1 VANLRTLLV
10 KELNGAIPHEAR
22 GHVWMS
28 LLSLRAEDL
37 TAENPTDFARVAR
50 EAVSEQ
56 NSKEQIWK
64 DVERTRPG
72 LKRFQQPAVRGALL
86 RLLSLFCSRL
96 RVQYIQGLNELLAPF
111 VLLAD
116 TGGNPRFV
124 YALFGAFVGRFAPWM
139 LDTSQADVF
148 GVLKRAFK
156 YFGRLL
162 LYHDPVLFWLL
173 ERNGMTP
180 DLYATSWFVTLFARN
195 FSVEAVLALWDLLL
209 LEDNP
214 LGPYFFAL
222 ALLLSKRDILVTKDP
237 SLLPETLMSLTA
249 HSASEVRTLWALG
262 EKLRSDATPPSYQ
275 RLMND
280 RLMRASGRP
289 SPTAISAARSMQ
301 ASACLQTTPDDLFA
315 AAGGVNYFTWDCR
328 TKAEFGAGHLAAS
341 VHLPLD
347 ALRGCRGDVGP
358 AVLTDAARQELT
370 AAVALCE
377 PLRGK
382 SHICLVGSGDKEED
396 DTDINPLALYLTEV
410 GIPFVSTLRGG
421 FAAAVSAAEAD
432 GSISGVELV
441 DYEPEAHR
449 RSRLDRQQ
457 GRSVQ
462 SDVSVKSPAVTAL
475 GRRRSSQGSSGSGDG
490 GAPSGSTGGSSGTA
504 LLGLLGTTA
513 TAPSAVLE
521 AAPEPKAGQAGT
533 ETRPSGG
540 SGGNGADKQ
549 NFGISS
555 FFDKSDAEVSLT
567 RYVLSCFMHF
577 LCVCVA
583 FWYCSFFFCRLL
595 TTNLFDCFTASP
607 ADVFCMLCCR
617 QVSRALNRALNGV
630 VVRPPNLSALT
641 SPPTAALPVFSP
653 VSTAA
658 TDHATSAFAPDDEA
672 AGRPKDTIS
681 SSAAGSLSLNG
692 RPRSPPSSPLSAG
705 QGVLSPDAEGRPPL
719 GGTSRT
725 EPDGTVGSA
734 QRPLPTRDWVRSLAS
749 AGSSG
754 GLTSASI
761 DAGLGLG
768 QVGSGSSLGN
778 LVSPDVLSRHPASS
792 AGTPVHREPAPSRSS
807 SARSTVATIR
817 RGLFGSMGGGSS
829 SSPSGGAADSTSS
842 TKGRVDSSGRAKWR
856 REAWAGWLDDRTLPL
871 GSIPKD
877 FVVDSSDAAI
887 TTGLRLFS
895 CRARSETS
903 VAAARGRGRA
913 SGSASGVSDMPSSS
927 GEFKRRFLGVSTRYF
942 MLLSPHGLRSHLLKV
957 KLIRHLHDIVRITFK
972 RSRPELVT
980 FELLSA
986 ADPSAPNEQVV
997 CIMPDGLSD
1006 CVELIKNALADSDS
1020 VQPLSTPAAATSSGG
1035 DACATGAGASR
1046 EVEPKEVA
1054 DAETAN
1060 AASAPNR
1067 ERDDRGASGGPDLR
1081 SAEQSEVSRNTFGAD
1096 SQGRGAHDVLPPVQD
1111 GQQAVDANSAPP

>member
-1 VANLRTLLV
+1 MNLHDSEWVPEPSDPTLLRKVQVSVKAAASPQDVANLRTLLV

-37 TAENPTDFARVAR
+37 TAESPTDFARVAR

-56 NSKEQIWK
+56 NSKDQIWK

-124 YALFGAFVGRFAPWM
+124 YALFGAFVARFAPWM
-139 LDTSQADVF
+139 LDTSEAEVF

-222 ALLLSKRDILVTKDP
+222 ALLLSKRDVLVATDP
-237 SLLPETLMSLTA
+237 SLLPETLMGLTA
-249 HSASEVRTLWALG
+249 HSALEVRTLWTLG

-280 RLMRASGRP
+280 RLMRPAGRP

-315 AAGGVNYFTWDCR
+315 AAGGVQYFTWDCR
-328 TKAEFGAGHLAAS
+328 TKGEFGAGHLAAS
-341 VHLPLD
+341 VLLPLD

-358 AVLTDAARQELT
+358 AVLTDAARRELT

-421 FAAAVSAAEAD
+421 FAAAVSAAEVD

-441 DYEPEAHR
+441 DYEQEAHQ
-449 RSRLDRQQ
+449 RSRLERQR
-457 GRSVQ
+457 GRSAQ
-462 SDVSVKSPAVTAL
+462 PDLSAKSPASTAL
-475 GRRRSSQGSSGSGDG
+475 SRRRSSQGSSGGGDG

-504 LLGLLGTTA
+504 LLGLSGTTA
-513 TAPSAVLE
+513 IPPPAVLG
-521 AAPEPKAGQAGT
+521 AVPEPDAGQAST
-533 ETRPSGG
+533 ETRPFGG
-540 SGGNGADKQ
+540 SGGDGADQ
-549 NFGISS
+549 GNFGISS
-555 FFDKSDAEVSLT
+555 FFDKSDAE
-567 RYVLSCFMHF
+567 
-577 LCVCVA
+577 
-583 FWYCSFFFCRLL
+583 
-595 TTNLFDCFTASP
+595 
-607 ADVFCMLCCR
+607 
-617 QVSRALNRALNGV
+617 VSRALNRALNGV
-630 VVRPPNLSALT
+630 VVRPPILSAVAA
-641 SPPTAALPVFSP
+641 SPTPGLPVFSP

-658 TDHATSAFAPDDEA
+658 ADHVTSGFAPDDETSR
-672 AGRPKDTIS
+672 RPKETMPS
-681 SSAAGSLSLNG
+681 FAAGSLDLNG
-692 RPRSPPSSPLSAG
+692 RPPSPPSSPLSAG
-705 QGVLSPDAEGRPPL
+705 QRLLSPDAEGRPPV
-719 GGTSRT
+719 GGTSRAK
-725 EPDGTVGSA
+725 PDGTMGSA
-734 QRPLPTRDWVRSLAS
+734 QRPLLTRDRVRSTRSVDFL
-749 AGSSG
+749 G
-754 GLTSASI
+754 GVTSASV

-768 QVGSGSSLGN
+768 QGGSGSSLGN
-778 LVSPDVLSRHPASS
+778 LISPDVLNRHPAST
-792 AGTPVHREPAPSRSS
+792 AGTPMQREPAPSRSS

-829 SSPSGGAADSTSS
+829 SSPSGGAADSISP
-842 TKGRVDSSGRAKWR
+842 TKGGVDSPGRAKWR

-903 VAAARGRGRA
+903 AAAARGRGRA
-913 SGSASGVSDMPSSS
+913 SGSSSGLNDMTSSS

-942 MLLSPHGLRSHLLKV
+942 MLLSPQGLRSHLLKV

-1020 VQPLSTPAAATSSGG
+1020 VQPLSTSVASTSIGG
-1035 DACATGAGASR
+1035 EACTTGVGANR

-1054 DAETAN
+1054 HAEL
-1060 AASAPNR
+1060 ASAAPAPNS
-1067 ERDDRGASGGPDLR
+1067 ERDDRGA
-1081 SAEQSEVSRNTFGAD
+1081 
-1096 SQGRGAHDVLPPVQD
+1096 GRWSPHPVCR
-1111 GQQAVDANSAPP
+1111 AI